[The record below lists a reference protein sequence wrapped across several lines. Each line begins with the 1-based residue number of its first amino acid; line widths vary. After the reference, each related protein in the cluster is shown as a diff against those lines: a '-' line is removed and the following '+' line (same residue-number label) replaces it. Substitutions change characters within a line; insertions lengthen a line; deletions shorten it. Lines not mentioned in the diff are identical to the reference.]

1 MKKNNIQS
9 IMMGLAFAA
18 AFLTGCDDA
27 EYSMLRN
34 QAYVSQTNANPNTAL
49 RFLLIRIP

>member
-49 RFLLIRIP
+49 KVLLIRIP